1 MFQRLWDEGCRILVR
16 YNTSQFDEHYFVENA
31 NEDSGSSGCV
41 GFAFDGALLGPYLR
55 RIECGPRITT
65 EDRRGHSRGFAQGDV
80 DRIMVYHHPEVIKAL
95 SFHKY
100 LVGRDAVA
108 EDLRKT
114 LQQFKLAFE
123 ENRVESLLIQGDT
136 AIEQTVFAIRVTP
149 MSGGE
154 SSLFRGRTQVVYVRY
169 KTSPTGWAS
178 IREIIQP
185 ATD

>member
-1 MFQRLWDEGCRILVR
+1 MQMRTL
-16 YNTSQFDEHYFVENA
+16 
-31 NEDSGSSGCV
+31 
-41 GFAFDGALLGPYLR
+41 GALAALVLLLMAHCCLVLTYA
-55 RIECGPRITT
+55 ESNA
-65 EDRRGHSRGFAQGDV
+65 DRESLQKTGEAIRTAFAQGDV
-80 DRIMVYHHPEVIKAL
+80 DRIMAYHHPEVIKAL

-114 LQQFKLAFE
+114 LQQFKLEFE
-123 ENRVESLLIQGDT
+123 ENRVESLIIQGDT
-136 AIEQTVFAIRVTP
+136 AIEQTVFAIRSTP
-149 MSGGE
+149 KSGGE

-169 KTSPTGWAS
+169 KRSPTGWAS

>member
-1 MFQRLWDEGCRILVR
+1 MKTLRSLAPLSLLLMAYCVVLTRAESNPDRESLQK
-16 YNTSQFDEHYFVENA
+16 TSEA
-31 NEDSGSSGCV
+31 IRT
-41 GFAFDGALLGPYLR
+41 A
-55 RIECGPRITT
+55 
-65 EDRRGHSRGFAQGDV
+65 FAQGDV
-80 DRIMVYHHPEVIKAL
+80 DRIMAYHHPDVIKAL

-108 EDLRKT
+108 EDLRQT
-114 LQQFKLAFE
+114 LQKFKLEFQ

-136 AIEQTVFAIRVTP
+136 AIEQTVFAIKSTP
-149 MSGGE
+149 KSGGD

-185 ATD
+185 AAD